1 MKKYKEKKEQIANDE
16 PSPRKT
22 YSSMGAFKKLLFRPP
37 LFYKFPFS
45 FFSLLLSRFH
55 LFPNPHFS
63 CLQIIPT
70 KISAL
75 SLDKSHLGLR
85 VLAGAPPCPP
95 WPRRRLPLLSGHAST
110 PFARSL
116 PSPTDIAAADG
127 GFARVNPPTSVTVA
141 CTCSP
146 LSLACSLSLE
156 HVSTHLVLINLKYV
170 GYRVYN

>member
-1 MKKYKEKKEQIANDE
+1 MNRVHEKPTLQWGPLK
-16 PSPRKT
+16 
-22 YSSMGAFKKLLFRPP
+22 SSFFVPLL
-37 LFYKFPFS
+37 YKFPFS
-45 FFSLLLSRFH
+45 FLSLLLLSRFH

-85 VLAGAPPCPP
+85 VVAGAPPCPP

-116 PSPTDIAAADG
+116 PSPTAIVAAAG
-127 GFARVNPPTSVTVA
+127 GFALANSLTSVTVA

-170 GYRVYN
+170 GYRVYNWG